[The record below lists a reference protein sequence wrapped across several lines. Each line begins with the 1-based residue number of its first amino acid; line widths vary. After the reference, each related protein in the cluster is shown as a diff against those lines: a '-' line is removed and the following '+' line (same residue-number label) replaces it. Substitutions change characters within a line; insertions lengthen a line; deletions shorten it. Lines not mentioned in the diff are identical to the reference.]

1 MAEVTNIED
10 KRERKFVYAP
20 DMDKLRDKVEG
31 MQNLLEQAQEMYA
44 EMETADDVGQR
55 LIYLATAVRDFH
67 RGLISEDDLQSR
79 CTMALAQIDL
89 ESSVELLIGPLRTL
103 DASPPTSQNV
113 TYQVKDPQPTT

>member
-20 DMDKLRDKVEG
+20 DMDKLRDKVEEIHG
-31 MQNLLEQAQEMYA
+31 LYEQAQEMVA
-44 EMETADDVGQR
+44 EMENADDVGQR

-67 RGLISEDDLQSR
+67 RGLISEADLQDR

-89 ESSVELLIGPLRTL
+89 ESGVELLIGPLRTL
-103 DASPPTSQNV
+103 DAGPPVASSRD
-113 TYQVKDPQPTT
+113 TYQVKDPK